1 MNASTGAKE
10 KRKLVLL
17 LLVILT
23 FALLNNFF
31 SRRYYDRLDRNMS
44 SIYEDRLMPTSYL
57 FRLSDHLYQKKLLLQ
72 DILGNVSIA
81 AALDSHNQAINGI
94 IEAYAKTY
102 LTEKEEEY
110 WNGFITSLERYNE
123 AEAVRLGQTGST
135 VISRALSVN
144 FLEALSVL
152 NKLNEL
158 QTVEGLKLQDDSK
171 SLIHSTKMG
180 AYLEVSLLFILGIV
194 ALWMLTTY
202 ERVVYP
208 VSMGGSLLN

>member
-1 MNASTGAKE
+1 MNASTGARE

-17 LLVILT
+17 LLIILT
-23 FALLNNFF
+23 FALLNNFL
-31 SRRYYDRLDRNMS
+31 SRKYYDKLDKNMS

-72 DILGNVSIA
+72 DMLNGIPVA
-81 AALDSHNQAINGI
+81 DALDSHNQAVNNI
-94 IEAYAKTY
+94 IEAYAQTY

-110 WNGFITSLERYNE
+110 WNAFITSLERYNE
-123 AEAVRLGQTGST
+123 AEATQLKQTNST
-135 VISRALSVN
+135 GISRALSVN

-208 VSMGGSLLN
+208 VTMGGSLLN